1 MNVYELTYF
10 ADDPRFS
17 GFEFPEDAPSLIG
30 RESISK
36 DFDVEPPGKF
46 DWMPASLANVWVPQ
60 IVVGGVQPYNDY
72 PRVGML
78 PAFSRRAVDAL
89 RVELEA
95 NGEILPVQ
103 SKTGDYFVY
112 NVLTKSLALDVD
124 KSEITFGPPN
134 ISKETAF
141 MVDRFEFDETKLVE
155 HAIFRIRE
163 YPQVVLVTEQF
174 KRKAD
179 QAQLNGLNFVPVFPI
194 PEGQN
199 WDDMERAR
207 WRARRKSVEPLRGH
221 CLTIVLPT
229 AKRKATEDEKVA
241 ARRVLHSLESV
252 LAGHVE
258 SMDRGFIGSV
268 DETSERRGELL
279 LYVTCPDVDDLIENL
294 RPWVAEVDWP
304 KPLKLEKLYCSR
316 FDVHAEWEPVD

>member
-30 RESISK
+30 RESIAR
-36 DFDVEPPGKF
+36 DFEPELNGKL
-46 DWMPASLANVWVPQ
+46 DWMPVSLAKIWVPQ
-60 IVVGGVQPYNDY
+60 KVVGGAEPYNDY

-103 SKTGDYFVY
+103 SKVGEYYVY
-112 NVLTKSLALDVD
+112 NVLTKSFALDKD
-124 KSEITFGPPN
+124 KSNITFGPPN
-134 ISKETAF
+134 SSKETAF
-141 MVDRFEFDETKLVE
+141 MVDRFEFDVAKLAE

-163 YPQVVLVTEQF
+163 YPVVVLVTEEF

-194 PEGQN
+194 PEDRIGMT
-199 WDDMERAR
+199 WKGSME
-207 WRARRKSVEPLRGH
+207 ARRKSSGTTARSMPRG
-221 CLTIVLPT
+221 C
-229 AKRKATEDEKVA
+229 A
-241 ARRVLHSLESV
+241 A
-252 LAGHVE
+252 
-258 SMDRGFIGSV
+258 DR
-268 DETSERRGELL
+268 
-279 LYVTCPDVDDLIENL
+279 
-294 RPWVAEVDWP
+294 
-304 KPLKLEKLYCSR
+304 
-316 FDVHAEWEPVD
+316 